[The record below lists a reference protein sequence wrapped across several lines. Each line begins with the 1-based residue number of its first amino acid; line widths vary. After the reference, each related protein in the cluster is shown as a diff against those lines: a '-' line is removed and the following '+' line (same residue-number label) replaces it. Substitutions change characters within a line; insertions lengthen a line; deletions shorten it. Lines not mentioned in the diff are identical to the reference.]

1 MKTDHWWVPL
11 TGAAFVVVA
20 IASFAVG
27 GEPPDAGHSAQE
39 IANFYS
45 DNESSLL
52 IGGLMTGIA
61 GTLLIFFAGYLR
73 RELHRAEGEGGV
85 LSLIAF
91 AGAVVLAVGAA
102 FDATIVFAMADASDK
117 LQPAQ
122 LQTLQAVWDNDFIPI
137 AMGTQVF
144 LLAAGLSIVRHGAL
158 ASWMGWAAIVLGV
171 SALTPVGFIAFLGG
185 GIWVLVASSMLAMR
199 ARGATAKPAAPSVVS
214 PAT

>member
-20 IASFAVG
+20 IASFVVG
-27 GEPPDAGHSAQE
+27 GEPPDAGHSARE

-45 DNESSLL
+45 DNEASLL
-52 IGGLMTGIA
+52 IGGLLTGIA